1 MFRLPII
8 INAFDPAFKR
18 GTKPRLKA
26 VVLTLTP
33 PPDYVC
39 WGVNEDLFT
48 GKCFDFSE
56 SRNNVLLQN

>member
-1 MFRLPII
+1 MFRLLII

-26 VVLTLTP
+26 VVLTPTP
-33 PPDYVC
+33 PPNHVS
-39 WGVNEDLFT
+39 WGVNEDFFT